1 MKEEVLYFGR
11 MAAYALIVGVAY
23 WFLSYEAAGTALLI
37 GFGLATAAGFAVL
50 RAGARGAQEADAA
63 GEPGLEGD
71 GPFADESGPVPMRS
85 AAPLAVGVGVAVV
98 GLAGAF
104 GAWFLV
110 AGAVPLLLGAVD
122 WLRSAE
128 RELALRQDVDAAQA
142 RLDVTPTEPA
152 PPASSSAEASRAAS
166 TGR

>member
-11 MAAYALIVGVAY
+11 IAVYALFIGVVY
-23 WFLSYEAAGTALLI
+23 WFVSYEAAGTALLI
-37 GFGLATAAGFAVL
+37 GFGLATAAGFVVL
-50 RAGARGAQEADAA
+50 RAGARGAQVADETAD
-63 GEPGLEGD
+63 PGLEGD

-104 GAWFLV
+104 GAWFLI

-128 RELALRQDVDAAQA
+128 HELALREDVDEGEPPENAVAGTT
-142 RLDVTPTEPA
+142 TPT
-152 PPASSSAEASRAAS
+152 STSGEASRAAP